1 MAGARVDIQLGG
13 GTRLM
18 ARANGWQGELP
29 YDPTFCGGAT
39 LHPSRCSYLN
49 RESGNA
55 FVSLTQTFGPRILN
69 ELKVGW
75 SHIGSDQNSILPV
88 PTPQINLSG
97 YSIGGTSYMPLRLWQ
112 NTPHVRND
120 LTLILDGAG
129 QHELKIGGE
138 FLNLHTDVIWST
150 FRYGQVDAILA
161 TLPPAALQALF
172 PVWDDPSTWNINALS
187 PITLNYRQGFG
198 TYFFKEDQTD
208 WGFWIQ
214 DNWQVSRALT
224 LNLGLR
230 YDIMIGALAED
241 LIVPPFR
248 PVAQS
253 SDYNNLAPRT
263 GFAWALPGNRTVVRG
278 GWGLYFAGLTDQW
291 RQHTIINQIAAVPE
305 AINNPRRDT
314 FLTDPYSGRTPTFE
328 SITAP
333 DSPYRREIAQGTIT
347 SPNVRTPF
355 SYQGSLG
362 VQREIGSSMA
372 VQADYVWTGAR
383 KQEVSRQINLTYDT
397 ATGRN
402 YPFTDINSRV
412 YSQWGSVN
420 MRFADGRSDYHALET
435 AFQKRFSDRWQAS
448 ATYTLSGFKDLN
460 PLPINPDCEYPMSAP
475 GVCNV
480 PITLQSYYGDE
491 FTYAVGDQRHR
502 AVFNGIWELP
512 KDFQVSGL
520 YFYGS
525 GQRFT
530 RTWGV
535 DLSLSA
541 NSVTRLR
548 PDGSVVPRNDFVGR
562 PLHRVDV
569 RLLKRFPILGL
580 RVDGIVE
587 FFNLFNH
594 ENYGSYVTAEVSPS
608 FGRPVQNVAVE
619 YQPRMM
625 QLGFRV
631 VF

>member
-1 MAGARVDIQLGG
+1 
-13 GTRLM
+13 
-18 ARANGWQGELP
+18 
-29 YDPTFCGGAT
+29 
-39 LHPSRCSYLN
+39 
-49 RESGNA
+49 
-55 FVSLTQTFGPRILN
+55 
-69 ELKVGW
+69 
-75 SHIGSDQNSILPV
+75 
-88 PTPQINLSG
+88 
-97 YSIGGTSYMPLRLWQ
+97 MPLRLWQ

-314 FLTDPYSGRTPTFE
+314 FLTDP
-328 SITAP
+328 
-333 DSPYRREIAQGTIT
+333 
-347 SPNVRTPF
+347 
-355 SYQGSLG
+355 
-362 VQREIGSSMA
+362 
-372 VQADYVWTGAR
+372 
-383 KQEVSRQINLTYDT
+383 
-397 ATGRN
+397 
-402 YPFTDINSRV
+402 
-412 YSQWGSVN
+412 
-420 MRFADGRSDYHALET
+420 
-435 AFQKRFSDRWQAS
+435 
-448 ATYTLSGFKDLN
+448 
-460 PLPINPDCEYPMSAP
+460 
-475 GVCNV
+475 
-480 PITLQSYYGDE
+480 
-491 FTYAVGDQRHR
+491 
-502 AVFNGIWELP
+502 
-512 KDFQVSGL
+512 
-520 YFYGS
+520 
-525 GQRFT
+525 
-530 RTWGV
+530 
-535 DLSLSA
+535 
-541 NSVTRLR
+541 
-548 PDGSVVPRNDFVGR
+548 
-562 PLHRVDV
+562 
-569 RLLKRFPILGL
+569 
-580 RVDGIVE
+580 
-587 FFNLFNH
+587 
-594 ENYGSYVTAEVSPS
+594 
-608 FGRPVQNVAVE
+608 
-619 YQPRMM
+619 
-625 QLGFRV
+625 
-631 VF
+631 